1 MPDNDVKSKYIP
13 FSDPDEF
20 LGHYGSSWENPKETL
35 DYLYRFLDGMWI
47 RNRHTETLCQ
57 VVSIGASGV
66 YLGGLDYEVDWDK
79 LYEDFEFLDRSPCG
93 RKVKDV

>member
-35 DYLYRFLDGMWI
+35 DYFYRYLDGMWI
-47 RNRHTETLCQ
+47 QNRHTETLCQ
-57 VVSIGASGV
+57 VISIGTSGV